1 MKVYKIAAASLLCTS
16 LLLSC
21 EGNKKQENKEP
32 ETTTTAADTTATPL
46 KQENFA
52 ATVDGKEVGLY
63 YIKAKNIN
71 VAFTNFGAR
80 IIGLWVPDKDGKQ
93 TDVVVGPNS
102 TEGFRKS
109 TEPYFG
115 ATIGRVGNR
124 IAKGTFKVDGKEY
137 HVPLNNDA
145 NSLHGGKK
153 GFQYV
158 VWNVQQ
164 PNDKTL
170 VFTYTSPDGEE
181 GFPGKLDVKVT
192 YSVDD
197 NQNLKMDYEAT
208 TDKKTPVNLTN
219 HAFFNLNGEGS
230 GTILNHKVLIN
241 ADTYTPVDGGLIP
254 FGKLDK
260 VAGTPFDFTTFH
272 TIGERVEANNEQ
284 LKNGKGYD
292 HNFALNRSA
301 GNGLQKAATVVGDKS
316 GIVMD
321 VYTQEPGL
329 QFYSGN
335 FMQGKNTFKSG
346 AKDDFRTAFAMET
359 QHYPDAPNQKSF
371 PSILLEP
378 GATYHTVSEYRFSTE
393 K

>member
-1 MKVYKIAAASLLCTS
+1 MKNYRLLAIS
-16 LLLSC
+16 ILSITFFISC
-21 EGNKKQENKEP
+21 NGKKESEKTINDTAKH
-32 ETTTTAADTTATPL
+32 ETTAYNTNLKEADFKSTI
-46 KQENFA
+46 
-52 ATVDGKEVGLY
+52 DGKEVSLY

-80 IIGLWVPDKDGKQ
+80 IVGLWVPDKNGKM
-93 TDVVVGPNS
+93 TDVVVGLNS
-102 TEGFRKS
+102 AKGYQDA

-124 IAKGTFKVDGKEY
+124 IAKGTFKLDDKEY
-137 HVPLNNDA
+137 HIPLNN
-145 NSLHGGKK
+145 NGNTLHGGKK

-158 VWNVQQ
+158 VWNVEQ

-170 VFTYTSPDGEE
+170 VFTYNSPDGEE
-181 GFPGKLDVKVT
+181 GFPGNVQVKVK

-197 NQNLKMDYEAT
+197 NQNLKIAYEAV

-230 GTILNHKVLIN
+230 GTILNHQVLIN
-241 ADTYTPVDGGLIP
+241 ANEYTPVDAGLIP
-254 FGKLDK
+254 FGKLEK

-272 TIGERVEANNEQ
+272 TIGERVNADNIQ

-292 HNFALNRSA
+292 HNFALNDGITKELRDV
-301 GNGLQKAATVVGDKS
+301 ATVIGDKS
-316 GIVMD
+316 GIVMK
-321 VYTQEPGL
+321 VFTVEPGL

-335 FMQGKNTFKSG
+335 FMLGKNTFKSG
-346 AKDDFRTAFAMET
+346 VKDDFRTAFAMET
-359 QHYPDAPNQKSF
+359 QHFPDAINQPVFAPIVLK
-371 PSILLEP
+371 P
-378 GATYHTVSEYRFSTE
+378 GSTYKTASEYRFSTE